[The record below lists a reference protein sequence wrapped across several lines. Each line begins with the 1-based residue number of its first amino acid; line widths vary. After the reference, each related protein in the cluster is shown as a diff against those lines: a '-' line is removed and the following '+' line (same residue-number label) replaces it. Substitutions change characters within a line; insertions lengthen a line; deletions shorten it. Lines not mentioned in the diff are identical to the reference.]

1 MLDAIFAPR
10 SIAVVGASPDERKL
24 GHTVLKNIVENG
36 FPGAIYPIHPT
47 ADEVLGHAAAPSI
60 SDLPETPDLAVIVVP
75 PRAVLQ
81 VAEEC
86 GQRGVQGLIVITA
99 GFKEVGAEGQKL
111 EDQLL
116 EIVRRY
122 NMRMVGPNCL
132 GVIDTVTK
140 MNASFA
146 ALMPLP
152 GSIAFMSQSGAIC
165 TAILDWSYAEGIG
178 FSRFVSLGNKADV
191 DEVALLQA
199 WNDDPQS
206 RVILAYL
213 EGISNGP
220 AFMEVAR
227 QVTRQTPVIAIKSG
241 TTAAGSRAISSHTGS
256 LAGSEAAYE
265 AAFRQSGILRAR
277 TMQDVFDQ
285 ALIFA
290 YQPMIQGDRIAIV
303 TNAGG
308 PGILATDA
316 VENAGLQLARFESST
331 IERLQR
337 DLPPTANVFNPID
350 IIGDARSDR
359 YRVGIEAALAD
370 PNVDAVLV
378 LLTPQ
383 AQSDVPE
390 TAEVIAELAE
400 AQPEPRKPVVASF
413 MGEYSLAPAL
423 KILNERR
430 IPNYAFPERAVA
442 ALKAMYT
449 YKQRSEQPAGT
460 YESFEVDHDRV
471 KRTFDEVRGQGRLEL
486 GELEAREV
494 MAAYG
499 MRLPESQLAQ
509 SPEEAVEIANRIGY
523 PVVMKI
529 SSPDILHKSDIG
541 GVRVGIASA
550 SEARDAFEL
559 IEYRA
564 RRYQPNADIRGV
576 LVQQQAPKG
585 RECLVGVSRDPQLGP
600 LIGFGMG
607 GIYVEVLKDVEFRL
621 APLSREEAQEQ
632 IEAIRSFPILRGV
645 RGQAPA
651 DLDSVLDTLLRVSQ
665 LVIDYPEIVEMDI
678 NPLMVYDKGQG
689 SLVLDAR
696 IILGDPRAAEHHADH
711 AAQAHAGH

>member
-1 MLDAIFAPR
+1 MLEAIFAPR
-10 SIAVVGASPDERKL
+10 SIAVVGASPDARKL
-24 GHTVLKNIVENG
+24 GHTVFKNIVQNK
-36 FPGAIYPIHPT
+36 FPGALYPIHPT
-47 ADEVLGHAAAPSI
+47 AQEVLGHKVFASVAA
-60 SDLPETPDLAVIVVP
+60 LPETPDLAVLVVP
-75 PRAVLQ
+75 PQAVLG

-86 GQRGVQGLIVITA
+86 GAKGVKGLIVITA
-99 GFKEVGAEGQKL
+99 GFKEVGGEGRKL
-111 EDQLL
+111 EEQLL
-116 EIVRRY
+116 AIVRQHQ
-122 NMRMVGPNCL
+122 MRMVGPNSL
-132 GVIDTVTK
+132 GVIDNVAH

-146 ALMPLP
+146 ALMPLE
-152 GSIAFMSQSGAIC
+152 GNIAFMSQSGAIC
-165 TAILDWSYAEGIG
+165 TAILDWSVVEGIG

-213 EGISNGP
+213 EGISDGP
-220 AFMEVAR
+220 SFMKVAR
-227 QVTRQTPVIAIKSG
+227 QVTKQTPVIAIKSG

-256 LAGSEAAYE
+256 LAGSESAYE
-265 AAFRQSGILRAR
+265 AAFLQSGILRAR

-290 YQPMIQGDRIAIV
+290 YQPLIGGNRIAIV

-316 VENAGLQLARFESST
+316 VENAGLRLAQFEPSTVEQLHAH
-331 IERLQR
+331 
-337 DLPPTANVFNPID
+337 LPPTANVYNPID

-359 YRVGIEAALAD
+359 YRTGIAAALAD

-378 LLTPQ
+378 LFTPQ

-400 AQPEPRKPVVASF
+400 AQGAQGGPIKPVVTSF
-413 MGEYSLAPAL
+413 MGEKSLGPAL

-430 IPNYAFPERAVA
+430 IPNYPFPERAVS
-442 ALKAMYT
+442 ALRAMVQYT
-449 YKQRSEQPAGT
+449 EWRDRPGGDYA
-460 YESFEVDHDRV
+460 SFEVDRDRV
-471 KRTFDEVRGQGRLEL
+471 RATFDDVRSQGRLEL
-486 GELEAREV
+486 GEIEAREI

-499 MRLPESQLAQ
+499 LRLPPSELAR
-509 SPEEAVEIANRIGY
+509 SPEQAVEIANRIGY
-523 PVVMKI
+523 PVVLKI

-541 GVRVGIASA
+541 GVRAGIGSA
-550 SEARDAFEL
+550 AEARDAYEL

-607 GIYVEVLKDVEFRL
+607 GIYVEVLKDVVFRL
-621 APLSREEAQEQ
+621 APLSRQEAQEQ
-632 IEAIRSFPILRGV
+632 IEAINSYPILRGV
-645 RGQAPA
+645 RGQPPA
-651 DLDSVLDTLLRVSQ
+651 DIDSILDTILRTSQ
-665 LVIDYPEIVEMDI
+665 LVIDFPEIVEMDI
-678 NPLMVYDKGQG
+678 NPLMVYDQGQG
-689 SLVLDAR
+689 AIVLDAR
-696 IILGDPRAAEHHADH
+696 IILASN
-711 AAQAHAGH
+711 Q